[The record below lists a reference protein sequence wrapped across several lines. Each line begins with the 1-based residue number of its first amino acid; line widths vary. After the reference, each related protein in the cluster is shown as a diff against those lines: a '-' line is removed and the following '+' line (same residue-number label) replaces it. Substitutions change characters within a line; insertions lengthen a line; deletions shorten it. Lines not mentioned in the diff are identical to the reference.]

1 MDWRQALAE
10 NDRWLRTIVF
20 ARLRD
25 WEAADEV
32 MQEVALAA
40 VRTAAPP
47 RDPGKAAPW
56 LYRVALRQVL
66 LYRRKC
72 GRRRRLEAG
81 YAARRQENH
90 DEQVAPDPLAW
101 LLADERR
108 RLVREALESLA
119 PRDSEILLL
128 KYTENWSYR
137 QLSEHLGLSPSAV
150 EARLFRARQRLREA
164 LGAREAA
171 DVAGGLN
178 K

>member
-1 MDWRQALAE
+1 MNWRQALAE
-10 NDRWLRTIVF
+10 HDRWLRTILF

-25 WEAADEV
+25 AEAVDDV

-40 VRTAAPP
+40 VRASAPP
-47 RDPGKAAPW
+47 REASKVAPW
-56 LYRVALRQVL
+56 LYRVALRHVL

-81 YAARRQENH
+81 YAAHRQE
-90 DEQVAPDPLAW
+90 DGGDSQAPDPLMW

-108 RLVREALESLA
+108 RLVRESLQSLA
-119 PRDSEILLL
+119 PRDAEILLL

-137 QLSEHLGLSPSAV
+137 QLAEHLGLSHSAV

-164 LGAREAA
+164 FGARESA
-171 DVAGGLN
+171 DVARG
-178 K
+178 